1 MKISASNLGL
11 QGQGFR
17 ARGGLKKVECR
28 VLGEFRAWV
37 LVQGGVEG
45 LGLRAVELRLKGD
58 DLRFRR
64 K

>member
-1 MKISASNLGL
+1 M
-11 QGQGFR
+11 GF
-17 ARGGLKKVECR
+17 R